1 MHSASDITSAD
12 TCQRL
17 IAAAKNLKLGNGGT
31 INLCGW
37 TVSYKLRGGKDQ
49 TNPFKIVRHHGDLL
63 FCSPDGTELRSLI
76 SVERRFDHLRSAVR
90 IAQHTAPENTTAHA
104 LSTVKV
110 RAERAELHRARR
122 SFGEPIK
129 AWVGEKA
136 ASEKAA
142 AKRGATKKSAELH
155 RARRSFGEPI
165 KAWVGEKVASEK
177 AAAKRGATK
186 KKAAAERM
194 AMEEAATV
202 KAVAEKVVV
211 QEEADE
217 WLV

>member
-1 MHSASDITSAD
+1 MDSASDITSAD
-12 TCQRL
+12 TYQRL
-17 IAAAKNLKLGNGGT
+17 EAAANRLKLRDGGT

-49 TNPFKIVRHHGDLL
+49 TNPFKIVQHRGDLL

-129 AWVGEKA
+129 AWVGEK
-136 ASEKAA
+136 
-142 AKRGATKKSAELH
+142 
-155 RARRSFGEPI
+155 
-165 KAWVGEKVASEK
+165 VASEK